1 MALIS
6 NRDLLKRVPLF
17 SSLTEAQI
25 SVLEGSFTKKKF
37 SRNTLIFQQGQR
49 SDAFFVILIG
59 RAHVVT
65 KDDRGREVIFA
76 ILNQGDYFGEM
87 SLIDGEPHSTSVKT
101 VIPTEV
107 LMLERE
113 AFEFC
118 LPTPHSLQHS
128 VMLNLVQRLRAAD
141 RKIESLALMNA
152 QERIIHFLKELA
164 RPDEEG
170 NMVIQERISST
181 HVGKSVGTSRE
192 MVTRVIKRL
201 RDDGMIVMRADGSCA
216 IQ

>member
-25 SVLEGSFTKKKF
+25 SVLEGAFTKKKF
-37 SRNTLIFQQGQR
+37 SRNTLIVQQGQR
-49 SDAFFVILIG
+49 SSIFFVILIG
-59 RAHVVT
+59 SAHVVT

-87 SLIDGEPHSTSVKT
+87 SLIDGAPHSTSVRT
-101 VIPTEV
+101 VIPTDV
-107 LMLERE
+107 LMLERQ
-113 AFEFC
+113 AFDFC
-118 LPTPHSLQHS
+118 LPAPNSLQHS

-152 QERIIHFLKELA
+152 EERIIHFLKELA

-170 NMVIQERISST
+170 NMVIQERISPIQVS
-181 HVGKSVGTSRE
+181 KSVGTSRE
-192 MVTRVIKRL
+192 MVARVIKRL
-201 RDDGMIVMRADGSCA
+201 RDDGMIVMRPDGSCS
-216 IQ
+216 IK

>member
-1 MALIS
+1 MVLIS

-25 SVLEGSFTKKKF
+25 SVLEGAFTKKKF

-49 SDAFFVILIG
+49 SDAFFVILVG

-76 ILNQGDYFGEM
+76 ILNQGDHFGEM

-141 RKIESLALMNA
+141 RKIEFLALMKA
-152 QERIIHFLKELA
+152 EERIIHFLKELA

-201 RDDGMIVMRADGSCA
+201 RDDGMIVMRPDGSCS
-216 IQ
+216 IK